1 MARGLL
7 GYPSFLVS
15 IVHVPVP
22 LDKLY
27 QRKPFALGRH
37 VGAQDLIAILGNPD
51 RGDVHGRNCCICCC
65 GLCRHLGIVV
75 LRVDFVGTIYII
87 GTCRLHPIYHPLLP
101 VRRYGMFQLHD
112 HYVSYFCG
120 STTSKNSSSVV
131 VLVPNYFVNAVGGQ

>member
-1 MARGLL
+1 MHLTITWFVDLRFCQCRRAFLVDSLVARGLL

-37 VGAQDLIAILGNPD
+37 VGARDLIAILGSPD
-51 RGDVHGRNCCICCC
+51 WGDVHGRNCCICCC

-75 LRVDFVGTIYII
+75 LRVDVAGTICII
-87 GTCRLHPIYHPLLP
+87 GTCRLRSIDHPLL
-101 VRRYGMFQLHD
+101 
-112 HYVSYFCG
+112 
-120 STTSKNSSSVV
+120 
-131 VLVPNYFVNAVGGQ
+131 LV